1 MKSRNSGI
9 KFVLLVLSGLV
20 FMTSLVGTL
29 ASMFF
34 STKALITTCV
44 ISFVVMVVVIL
55 VILFSQPKYVDSKDI
70 YED

>member
-20 FMTSLVGTL
+20 FITSLVGAL

-34 STKALITTCV
+34 STKALITACV